1 MSDIT
6 RQKTI
11 DYLYYLKT
19 HYPKNLI
26 IPEYIDFAISSLET
40 DEAYQLEY
48 ESTTKNDLGVDFKLK
63 DYVSREAVRRIIKSP
78 RSQEQM
84 LNALNSLRNATE
96 CKAEDCINRDYTAKY
111 VEEFAN
117 NEYVS
122 QDEAET
128 IYLIA
133 DGIRHIPSALPN
145 VHDNNIGNIDCI
157 SREQA
162 LKELKESAEHHAN
175 DSREE
180 VLLRRDRDII
190 RALPSVTLQK
200 PRKGHWIETAE
211 EYYKAINEKGGGI
224 NEDTDYFVDDIAC
237 SECLAKFSVI
247 DNEAERFDF
256 CPCCGSDNREVVEE

>member
-48 ESTTKNDLGVDFKLK
+48 ERTTKNDLDFKLK

-78 RSQEQM
+78 RTQEQM

-96 CKAEDCINRDYTAKY
+96 CKAKDCINRDYTAKY

-133 DGIRHIPSALPN
+133 DGIRHIPSVLPD
-145 VHDNNIGNIDCI
+145 VHDNNVGNIDCI

-190 RALPSVTLQK
+190 RALPPVTPLRPKSEWEQDHAILK
-200 PRKGHWIETAE
+200 AYSDGGNEVLDKIRAEIEAKCCITVGRENDGAITLHDVFE
-211 EYYKAINEKGGGI
+211 ILDKYKAEK
-224 NEDTDYFVDDIAC
+224 EQT
-237 SECLAKFSVI
+237 E
-247 DNEAERFDF
+247 
-256 CPCCGSDNREVVEE
+256 